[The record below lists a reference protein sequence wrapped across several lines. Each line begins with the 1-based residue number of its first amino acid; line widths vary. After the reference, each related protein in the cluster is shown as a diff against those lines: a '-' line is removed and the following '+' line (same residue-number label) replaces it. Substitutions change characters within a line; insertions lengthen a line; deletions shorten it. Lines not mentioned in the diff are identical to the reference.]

1 MKKLLFPILFLALTM
16 VVACDNDDDKGVAV
30 NETIKSYIETKYP
43 GASIRKAEY
52 ENNGFLEVEFIHNSL
67 LKDAYFKSNDWVYTE
82 WDVAL
87 AAVPESVTDAVAVAY
102 PSHRIDE
109 ADYIETP
116 SGDYYEVE
124 IEKAGA
130 ELWIYVTADGVIL
143 DRGLF

>member
-87 AAVPESVTDAVAVAY
+87 AAVPEVYGKVQS
-102 PSHRIDE
+102 
-109 ADYIETP
+109 
-116 SGDYYEVE
+116 
-124 IEKAGA
+124 
-130 ELWIYVTADGVIL
+130 
-143 DRGLF
+143 